1 MSTTTTTAGTAAPAN
16 TVPKTETSAA
26 NTVAVAPSWPTWLTG
41 AWLAFFGLLIFVFG
55 CAYWF
60 GAAKLSYDVSG
71 SPIWAFLAFLFAP
84 FYYPF
89 YAFFISK
96 PASTGMFGGGKS
108 PIRALLKKVGL

>member
-1 MSTTTTTAGTAAPAN
+1 MSTTNPPPAN
-16 TVPKTETSAA
+16 TVPTKTEATTPAA
-26 NTVAVAPSWPTWLTG
+26 TVAATASG
-41 AWLAFFGLLIFVFG
+41 AWLAFYGILLFVFI

-60 GAAKLSYDVSG
+60 GAAKLSYDHSN
-71 SPIWAFLAFLFAP
+71 SPVWAFLAFLFAP

-108 PIRALLKKVGL
+108 PIRALLKKFGL

>member
-1 MSTTTTTAGTAAPAN
+1 MSTTTTTTPPAN
-16 TVPKTETSAA
+16 TVATTTAVGTPAG
-26 NTVAVAPSWPTWLTG
+26 TVAATASG
-41 AWLAFFGLLIFVFG
+41 AWLAFYGILLFVFI

-60 GAAKLSYDVSG
+60 GAAKLSYDHSN

-89 YAFFISK
+89 YAFFVSK

-108 PIRALLKKVGL
+108 PIRALLKKFGL